1 MALRGL
7 EANLPGAFS
16 VMVTPAGHTAS
27 QTSFASMIASQL
39 SALYRSTVS
48 AVYKGAIVTLFG
60 MMSGEEGGYTHKE
73 EAFFAR
79 VVEHLSPARSH
90 SGLSPSFTDL
100 SELPGRYVQ
109 AYTAARVTQLPLDF
123 FHRLYPAPLFWLV
136 TEQEGGRFFLHPL
149 LQQLQALDAQYRTDY
164 FHTLHIYC
172 TTLRNKDET
181 ARQLCIHRNTLL
193 YRLNRI
199 QELFGIDLEHPAT
212 LLKILNSYQL
222 WEVIQA
228 RQSDSSQV

>member
-164 FHTLHIYC
+164 FHTLHTYTVQRC
-172 TTLRNKDET
+172 ET
-181 ARQLCIHRNTLL
+181 RTRPPVSCVYTAILCSIDSIGFRSYLAL
-193 YRLNRI
+193 IWSI
-199 QELFGIDLEHPAT
+199 QPPC
-212 LLKILNSYQL
+212 
-222 WEVIQA
+222 
-228 RQSDSSQV
+228 